1 MAERKWWHA
10 LALAGALAVCSV
22 AFAETMWPP
31 IGEPVAG
38 ARTTGRW
45 LWSDLVTADASKAS
59 EFYAAL
65 FGWEIQSAAGSTERS
80 GYLTISA
87 NGRAI
92 GGIVQSSAASGA
104 RWIGLVSG
112 DPKVLAERAVQH
124 GGKVVV
130 APQTLAGRGQFDV
143 LADPAGAHFGV
154 VMTDRG
160 DPADHLGGRNEWLW
174 TELWTPDPAAAVSFY
189 RNVFGYSV
197 ATAPP
202 SAARGDAYVL
212 SAGGRARAG
221 IMRSPDSALPAVWI
235 PYVRVEDVDAT
246 VERAQ
251 RLGARVLVA
260 AHPHHRSKLAVLADP
275 QGAPFA
281 VADWRP
287 QP

>member
-1 MAERKWWHA
+1 MGERKWWRV
-10 LALAGALAVCSV
+10 LALAGALAVSGG

-65 FGWEIQSAAGSTERS
+65 FAWEIRRAAGEAERPA
-80 GYLTISA
+80 YLTISA

-104 RWIGLVSG
+104 RWIGLASG
-112 DPKVLAERAVQH
+112 DPKVLAERALQR

-130 APQTLAGRGQFDV
+130 APLTLAGRGQFEV
-143 LADPAGAHFGV
+143 LSDPAGAHFGV

-174 TELWTPDPAAAVSFY
+174 TELWTPDPAAAMSFY
-189 RNVFGYSV
+189 RDVFGYSV
-197 ATAPP
+197 ATAPR

-221 IMRSPDSALPAVWI
+221 IMRSPDSTLPAVWI
-235 PYVRVEDVDAT
+235 PYVRVGDVDAI
-246 VERAQ
+246 VARAQ
-251 RLGARVLVA
+251 QLGARVVVA
-260 AHPHHRSKLAVLADP
+260 PQPHHRSKIAVLADP